1 MAAFFVLFVIINW
14 LCWLCWAFVVGYL
27 GKDREIGMGT
37 AVAWSLLLSPLIGL
51 IIALSSPRADRRAR
65 GTPTEARKLF
75 AQGEKK
81 IKRRDYDAA
90 FQIFERVVAIQ
101 PFAPTANYYLATL
114 YSIKENKDAAFTC
127 LTRAVE
133 QGFKDFRAIN
143 CSPSLNFLR
152 NQPEFADYAR
162 NGYSSRSISATA
174 GEDVFTTLSRL
185 GKLKSNELITEEEF
199 AAQKKRLLGS

>member
-51 IIALSSPRADRRAR
+51 IIALSSPRGDRRAR

-81 IKRRDYDAA
+81 VKRRDYDA
-90 FQIFERVVAIQ
+90 
-101 PFAPTANYYLATL
+101 
-114 YSIKENKDAAFTC
+114 S
-127 LTRAVE
+127 
-133 QGFKDFRAIN
+133 
-143 CSPSLNFLR
+143 
-152 NQPEFADYAR
+152 AR
-162 NGYSSRSISATA
+162 NGYSSRSIGATA

-185 GKLKSNELITEEEF
+185 GKLKANELMTEEEF
-199 AAQKKRLLGS
+199 AAQKKKLLGS